1 MASEYRVYRL
11 VDMAVHEEIFT
22 LNNTVYGVYIFFRML
37 DSCGFARS
45 LRAHQDDVRKVLIAT
60 ASPSPRP

>member
-22 LNNTVYGVYIFFRML
+22 LVIDYWCVPWTSGAMIKINQN
-37 DSCGFARS
+37 
-45 LRAHQDDVRKVLIAT
+45 
-60 ASPSPRP
+60 SPYPWTHGNYPGLMGRC